1 MGYPKPYDTTENRKA
16 VAELIQK
23 FVSNNNIVSTHAFEC
38 ITAIDKELYSEQ
50 FRNYLITIVK
60 DSSVKNA
67 LLTEEMTRQSVYRY
81 YLKGSNVVQLLM
93 YYLKKR
99 HELNDIPFPTM
110 FDSDWDSSI
119 LINPGLN
126 SEDFN
131 TILESI
137 IPVVLNL
144 LSRTSLSISN
154 AAGFKSSMEDY
165 VKFLNLRIDDKHEF
179 EEFRKYPIHFENK
192 GLLKYFGDKASIDR
206 TKYGN
211 LPVGAGLRVSSDRTP
226 GKKNVFYL
234 ARLMVNVVASRD
246 IPIPVEIVD
255 VSMNYQNASLQYAW
269 DSYSEYHIQHGAFDY
284 RIISPSSLYADL
296 VKCLQDAMKS
306 NNATRK
312 LKIPSRIK
320 RIYYILDSMLV
331 PYGNRNTVMAENVGK
346 HSIRTNF
353 LGNVYRKIPKTLK
366 YRPLRPTNFYE
377 SDEESMDL

>member
-1 MGYPKPYDTTENRKA
+1 
-16 VAELIQK
+16 
-23 FVSNNNIVSTHAFEC
+23 
-38 ITAIDKELYSEQ
+38 
-50 FRNYLITIVK
+50 
-60 DSSVKNA
+60 
-67 LLTEEMTRQSVYRY
+67 
-81 YLKGSNVVQLLM
+81 
-93 YYLKKR
+93 
-99 HELNDIPFPTM
+99 
-110 FDSDWDSSI
+110 
-119 LINPGLN
+119 
-126 SEDFN
+126 
-131 TILESI
+131 
-137 IPVVLNL
+137 
-144 LSRTSLSISN
+144 
-154 AAGFKSSMEDY
+154 
-165 VKFLNLRIDDKHEF
+165 
-179 EEFRKYPIHFENK
+179 
-192 GLLKYFGDKASIDR
+192 
-206 TKYGN
+206 